1 MKLGE
6 LIYSLITIIIIFLIM
21 FSPLIRKIRK
31 SKAGKGDKG
40 KGGSNFLY
48 ENKTPFQNAN
58 RIIEDQNTF
67 HQVKF
72 SEPRPIKQYKDEYA
86 RNGEDAVDRIDNLGR
101 LKKAVIWKEILSPPI
116 ALRDSGEDDRY

>member
-31 SKAGKGDKG
+31 AKGGKGQKG
-40 KGGSNFLY
+40 KGRSNYLY
-48 ENKTPFQNAN
+48 ENNTISQSAS
-58 RIIEDQNTF
+58 RIQEEKNTF

-72 SEPRPIKQYKDEYA
+72 SKPRPIKQYKDVYA
-86 RNGEDAVDRIDNLGR
+86 INGEDVVERIDNLGR
-101 LKKAVIWKEILSPPI
+101 LKKAVIWKEILSSPI
-116 ALRDSGEDDRY
+116 ALRDSDGDDRF